1 MRCGLLTGF
10 SQGHLWES
18 KEYTGTL
25 SFRDSPF
32 PNAAFFFLSL
42 LRRLLCQGVHLALPL
57 SAGPSGGDGD
67 RPQLVPR
74 RDELFLERDERGGG
88 LLVVDEQLLDAQIP
102 VDEALLYSS
111 AVRAAHAR
119 ARPGARRSSLLP
131 QLRRV

>member
-1 MRCGLLTGF
+1 MTGF

-25 SFRDSPF
+25 SFRDRPF

-57 SAGPSGGDGD
+57 GAGPSGGDGD
-67 RPQLVPR
+67 RLQLVPR
-74 RDELFLERDERGGG
+74 CDELFLERDERGGG
-88 LLVVDEQLLDAQIP
+88 LLVVDEELLDAQIP

-111 AVRAAHAR
+111 AVRAAHAP
-119 ARPGARRSSLLP
+119 ARPGARRSSLLS